1 MPACSPA
8 DQRPCRCPPLGRSRN
23 PLFIHKHLNRARPLR
38 QHLDVNRAIYPHR
51 GETIWTSRA
60 PAVGLTSWFH
70 ARGRSCRICCF
81 FVLPLI
87 FLDFFR
93 LRFSFVYL
101 CCVPNSS
108 QAVSATGG
116 LHTRILLGLDSA
128 AVSRLGALAIGIIP
142 VWLGTFLRRTRLG
155 R

>member
-51 GETIWTSRA
+51 GETIWTSHA

-70 ARGRSCRICCF
+70 ARGRSGRICSSLF
-81 FVLPLI
+81 ETLKSLT
-87 FLDFFR
+87 
-93 LRFSFVYL
+93 FSNAAFDFVYSP
-101 CCVPNSS
+101 CVLVSRRLQPHAS
-108 QAVSATGG
+108 QPTSPP
-116 LHTRILLGLDSA
+116 LDSLVRSADRA
-128 AVSRLGALAIGIIP
+128 APSLPSVAA
-142 VWLGTFLRRTRLG
+142 WRTPR
-155 R
+155 